1 MFENEIM
8 VHYVESLFMT
18 QKKITQDKEK
28 KTIGKGFGAVKI
40 YNTLRNEILSL
51 SLKPS
56 ELLDEAALARRFG
69 VSRSPV
75 REAMVRLTSESL
87 LKSLPNKGTIV
98 APLRIEEFPQYVDA
112 LDLIQRTV
120 TRLAATK
127 RTQKDLVNIREEQR
141 KYVVH
146 VKGNNILG
154 MIQGNRD
161 FHLAIACAANNRYLK
176 QTYLQLL
183 DEGQR
188 PLRLYFESYDN
199 VLPFEAIDQHEQMII
214 AIDAQDTEL
223 AEKIAKEHTNEMQRR
238 FLKYLGSRQ
247 TNNISVSI

>member
-1 MFENEIM
+1 MFENEII
-8 VHYVESLFMT
+8 VQYVESLFMT

-112 LDLIQRTV
+112 LD
-120 TRLAATK
+120 
-127 RTQKDLVNIREEQR
+127 
-141 KYVVH
+141 
-146 VKGNNILG
+146 
-154 MIQGNRD
+154 
-161 FHLAIACAANNRYLK
+161 
-176 QTYLQLL
+176 
-183 DEGQR
+183 
-188 PLRLYFESYDN
+188 
-199 VLPFEAIDQHEQMII
+199 
-214 AIDAQDTEL
+214 
-223 AEKIAKEHTNEMQRR
+223 
-238 FLKYLGSRQ
+238 
-247 TNNISVSI
+247 